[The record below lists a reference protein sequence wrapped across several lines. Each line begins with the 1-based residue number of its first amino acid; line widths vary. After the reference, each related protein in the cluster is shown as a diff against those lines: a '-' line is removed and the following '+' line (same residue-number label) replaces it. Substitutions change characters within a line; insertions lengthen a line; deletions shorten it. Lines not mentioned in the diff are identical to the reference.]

1 MLLYSK
7 VGGLLLCAESPEL
20 PAVVCDGVQVCLEV
34 GEEGPGMETY
44 LGVLFMREEAVDA
57 IYVPVDAI
65 LADVVVV
72 DAREGAQEN
81 QGEQSHVQRLL
92 RPEED

>member
-1 MLLYSK
+1 M
-7 VGGLLLCAESPEL
+7 
-20 PAVVCDGVQVCLEV
+20 VCDGVQVCLEV

-72 DAREGAQEN
+72 DA
-81 QGEQSHVQRLL
+81 
-92 RPEED
+92 